1 MSVELD
7 VAVSRLKIEEG
18 YREKAYKDT
27 VGHWTIGYGFNI
39 DAGMPERVAAACLRE
54 YATMVE
60 EELSGFD
67 WYKILDANRRSVLID
82 MAYNMGEDDL
92 LHFHNTLLAVSRK
105 DWQAAHDGM
114 LASKWATQVGV
125 RAQRLANIML
135 TGELT

>member
-1 MSVELD
+1 
-7 VAVSRLKIEEG
+7 
-18 YREKAYKDT
+18 
-27 VGHWTIGYGFNI
+27 
-39 DAGMPERVAAACLRE
+39 
-54 YATMVE
+54 MVE